1 MTTYPLE
8 TERLIIRPVQETD
21 AGVIAPLVTHPISR
35 WTATWPPSISV
46 EGVLDRIKSA
56 IEAQRA
62 GRGISLVIIRK
73 SDGALMGWAGLYRN
87 HLAPEIRSLGYWL
100 GESFQGKGYMS
111 EAVGAIISHAWS
123 QSDIEVIE
131 ALAQPENGASIAI
144 LQKQGMHFAGERTN
158 FAPAR
163 NRDERCVC
171 YQVRRPSAAATSL
184 STSS

>member
-1 MTTYPLE
+1 MATYPLE
-8 TERLIIRPVQETD
+8 TERLIIRPVQEKD
-21 AGVIAPLVTHPISR
+21 AEVTATLVTPAISK

-46 EGVLDRIKSA
+46 ESVLDRIKSA

-62 GRGISLVIIRK
+62 GQGVVLAIMRK
-73 SDGALMGWAGLYRN
+73 CDGALMGLAGLHGN
-87 HLAPEIRSLGYWL
+87 QLDPKTWSFGYWL
-100 GESFQGKGYMS
+100 GESFHGKGYMS

-123 QSDIEVIE
+123 QFDIEVIE

-144 LQKQGMHFAGERTN
+144 LQKQGMHFIGERTD

-171 YQVRRPSAAATSL
+171 YQIRRPLGVTTSL
-184 STSS
+184 TE